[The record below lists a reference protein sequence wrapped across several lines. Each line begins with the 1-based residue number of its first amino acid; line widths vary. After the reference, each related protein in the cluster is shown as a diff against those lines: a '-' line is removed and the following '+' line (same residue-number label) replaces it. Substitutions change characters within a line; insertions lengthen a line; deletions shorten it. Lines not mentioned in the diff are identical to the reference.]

1 MLIQRILTAALILP
15 LFLAAMFLLPQIAWG
30 AVMLAVVTLASLE
43 WARLASLSLQGTI
56 LFASAVVLGCASIG
70 FHALPHAGLI
80 LLGGAM
86 VFWTMIAPRW
96 IFRTSAVSPLA
107 SAIVGWLVLVSA
119 WQAVFLLQVTP
130 VRLLALLGVVWI
142 ADTAAYFAGRRFG
155 RHKLAPTVSP
165 GKTWEGVLGAGIAV
179 GVYYWLLWWVIAPG
193 SLTATPALDGM
204 LVAAMLVL
212 SVEGDLFESWMK
224 RRAGVK
230 DSGTVLPGHGGVLDR
245 IDGVIAA
252 LPLAASLPLLARG

>member
-1 MLIQRILTAALILP
+1 ML
-15 LFLAAMFLLPQIAWG
+15 F
-30 AVMLAVVTLASLE
+30 E
-43 WARLASLSLQGTI
+43 
-56 LFASAVVLGCASIG
+56 SAVILGCASIG
-70 FHALPHAGLI
+70 ANVLPHAGLI
-80 LLGGAM
+80 VLGGAV

-96 IFRTSAVSPLA
+96 MFRSSAVSPLV
-107 SAIVGWLVLVSA
+107 SAVAGWLVLVSA

-142 ADTAAYFAGRRFG
+142 ADTAAYFAGRQFG
-155 RHKLAPTVSP
+155 RHKLAPAISP
-165 GKTWEGVLGAGIAV
+165 GKTWEGAFGAGIAV
-179 GVYYWLLWWVIAPG
+179 GVYYWLLWWVIAPV
-193 SLTATPALDGM
+193 SLAAVPALDGV